1 MPQQVSQSI
10 ENMFTGGLKTEYT
23 GMNFP
28 EHAATDTD
36 NCVYSLVGNVNRRLG
51 FDYEANYSTTA
62 ITRTN
67 KAMATYKW
75 NNVGGDSTTQL
86 IVTQVG
92 STLYFYKSSAAT
104 VAAPLSTKILVSTV
118 TLTSFLPTG
127 VATDPSTIECQFTDG
142 NGCLY
147 VFHPMLESFYC
158 TFAADV
164 ITATIINIQIRD
176 FTGLPESGVANNNRP
191 SSLTA
196 EHTYNLLNQG
206 WTSSSAWSCNSN
218 SLQATTLGLHTFP
231 ITSESS
237 NTVTNGDQVTGIS
250 QSGSVNVVYWTGNV
264 TAYTAGIS
272 VTINLTSFVNTSG
285 AGTSSSWAFT
295 KVNAGLLTTWNTQV
309 GGYPSNSD
317 VWWNYK
323 NSSGVFA
330 PSTTYQNVTANA
342 GYAPRGHYIL
352 PPFNQDRT
360 TVSGTA
366 GLTPIMTNVRPKTGV
381 WFQGRVWYAG
391 VDASQAA
398 TGDAPYTSWS
408 ENIYFSQVIQ
418 DNSQLGMCYQVN
430 DPTSETLFGLLPT
443 DGGVVTVQSCG
454 SIYKLFPIQNGLLV
468 FAANGIYFITG
479 SQGIGFTANDY
490 TVNKISDIQ
499 SISSYSFVNV
509 QGLPYFWNEEGIYT
523 VTPTQQGIGLT
534 VEPITVSTILSFYNE
549 IPVKSKIYAR
559 GAYNPIDYVLTFV
572 YNSEEETDITSR
584 YNFNRVLNYN
594 TYNKAFYPYTIEG
607 APHIHGI
614 NYVSSPNTVAA
625 PDPTFK
631 FLTSRSGLFTFSEER
646 DDTYVDFKSVDSVG
660 TNFDSYFV
668 TGYKLKG
675 QGQRKFQPSYVYM
688 YSQTEEPTAYSIQ
701 GIWDYATSGNSG
713 KYTQKQF
720 SYLEKP
726 YSGMIIKRHKMRGQG
741 LVLQLK
747 VDSVPGMPFDIIGW
761 AVWETVNQG
770 V

>member
-67 KAMATYKW
+67 KAMNTYKW
-75 NNVGGDSTTQL
+75 NNVGGDGNTQL
-86 IVTQVG
+86 LVSQVG

-104 VAAPLSTKILVSTV
+104 VAQPLSTKILVSTV
-118 TLTSFLPTG
+118 VLNNFLPTG
-127 VATDPSTIECQFTDG
+127 VATDPSAVECQFSDG

-147 VFHPMLESFYC
+147 VFHPYLESFYC
-158 TFAADV
+158 TFSSDV
-164 ITATIINIQIRD
+164 VTATAISIQIRD
-176 FTGLPESGVANNNRP
+176 FAGLPEGTVSNNTRP
-191 SSLTA
+191 SSLNA
-196 EHTYNLLNQG
+196 EHNYNLLNQG
-206 WTSSSAWSCNSN
+206 WTQSSDWTCYSHSG
-218 SLQATTLGLHTFP
+218 QAVSLGLKTFP

-237 NTVTNGDQVTGIS
+237 TTVSPGDQVT
-250 QSGSVNVVYWTGNV
+250 VVSSYGGVYTIYWTGNV
-264 TAYTAGIS
+264 TAHVNGVS
-272 VTINLTSFVNTSG
+272 VTVNLTSLQSTAG
-285 AGTSSSWAFT
+285 ATVQTDWSFT
-295 KVNAGLLTTWNTQV
+295 KINAGLLTTWNTQV

-317 VWWNYK
+317 VWWTYK

-330 PSTTYQNVTANA
+330 PSTTYQNVSANA
-342 GYAPRGHYIL
+342 GYAPRGHFIF
-352 PPFNQDRT
+352 PAFNQDRT
-360 TVSGTA
+360 TFSGIA
-366 GLTPIMTNVRPKTGV
+366 GLTSVSTNIRPKTGT

-391 VDASQAA
+391 TDASQAVV
-398 TGDAPYTSWS
+398 GDAPYTNWS
-408 ENIYFSQVIQ
+408 ENIYFSQVVQ
-418 DNSQLGMCYQVN
+418 DNSQIGMCYQTN
-430 DPTSETLFGLLPT
+430 DPTSELLFNLLPT
-443 DGGVVTVQSCG
+443 DGGTIQIQGCG

-490 TVNKISDIQ
+490 TVTKISDIQ

-523 VTPTQQGIGLT
+523 VTPAQQGLGLT

-675 QGQRKFQPSYVYM
+675 QGQRKFQPSYVYV